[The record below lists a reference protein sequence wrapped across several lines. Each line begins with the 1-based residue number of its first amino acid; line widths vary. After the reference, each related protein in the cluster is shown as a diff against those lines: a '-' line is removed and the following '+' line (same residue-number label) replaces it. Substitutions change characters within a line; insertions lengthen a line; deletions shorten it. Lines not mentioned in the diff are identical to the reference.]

1 MASKDTEESMASKD
15 TEEVWILIWSYLD
28 FIIVQ
33 NICMLL
39 CVKILGE
46 NDKKFEIVMGSET
59 STSKPKI
66 ILYIPPL

>member
-46 NDKKFEIVMGSET
+46 NDKKFEIVMGNE
-59 STSKPKI
+59 
-66 ILYIPPL
+66 IPTEIFL

>member
-1 MASKDTEESMASKD
+1 MASKD

-46 NDKKFEIVMGSET
+46 NDKKFEIVMGNE
-59 STSKPKI
+59 
-66 ILYIPPL
+66 IPTEIFL